1 MPLEPSL
8 FSAAPNITL
17 LTSHFALRDPTKASH
32 YSEIEAAMRAN
43 LLNPALAEMVVVYE
57 PLPNDG
63 CADLRERL
71 LASWFLENLQAHRS
85 LLPTVTCYTWE
96 GPQPSYLDMLRFAET
111 PPAPSASPAYQ
122 GGQGRRFDAETIVLA
137 NADVVFD
144 YTLDRLPQLLRR
156 GTDVFVLSVNA
167 PPNATL
173 VVAAVTNTSAH
184 QVGVL
189 ALGNISHQAWF
200 QGQCPA
206 PVDHMSWFGL
216 THSWD
221 AFVFQ

>member
-1 MPLEPSL
+1 
-8 FSAAPNITL
+8 
-17 LTSHFALRDPTKASH
+17 
-32 YSEIEAAMRAN
+32 MRAN
-43 LLNPALAEMVVVYE
+43 LLNPALAEMYVVYE

-71 LASWFLENLQAHRS
+71 LAPWFLIALQAHRPR
-85 LLPTVTCYTWE
+85 LPTVTCYTWD
-96 GPQPSYLDMLRFAET
+96 GPQPSYLDMLRLAE
-111 PPAPSASPAYQ
+111 ALSAEGPLASAFQ
-122 GGQGRRFDAETIVLA
+122 GVKLAFPGRRNIDAETIVLA

-144 YTLDRLPQLLRR
+144 HTLGRLPPLLRR
-156 GTDVFVLSVNA
+156 GEDVFVLSINS

-173 VVAAVTNTSAH
+173 VAAAVTNASAEEA
-184 QVGVL
+184 QQAL
-189 ALGNISHQAWF
+189 ALGNISIQAF

-206 PVDHMSWFGL
+206 PVDHISWFGL